1 MGKLETTIK
10 QFEETN
16 YCFKTLSRGGAPP
29 LNKVLKTENKYFEG
43 RKTIFLRPC
52 QEKRHLL
59 WGEIRGDENGVWRGR
74 LQK

>member
-1 MGKLETTIK
+1 MSERILLKLKEESMGKLETTIK

-43 RKTIFLRPC
+43 RKTIF
-52 QEKRHLL
+52 
-59 WGEIRGDENGVWRGR
+59 
-74 LQK
+74 